1 MTNIRN
7 ILALLRG
14 QFWIVPALITVIAAL
29 LAFVVLRYGSGLLG
43 AGTVKFWWLYSG
55 DASTARDLLSSL
67 LSGLI
72 TMTSLVV
79 SLTFVILT
87 LAANQL
93 GPRLISIFMSD
104 REIQLVLGLFIGTI
118 LYIILVLRTLN
129 DTLGI
134 EGVPHVAVTIASA
147 LTVVC
152 LFSLLFYIH
161 KIGRSI
167 IADTVV
173 NEVAHDVRHDLANL
187 LPERDAPDAPAPNL
201 NFLERCLFGLGHS
214 GYVQVID
221 YDALV
226 RLAAELDGLIEV
238 KVQAGDYVLSHGDHA
253 VLHTHRPL
261 EDDHTDRIR
270 DTFTIGSHR
279 TPAQDPRYGLSQLVE
294 IALRAL
300 SPGINDPHT
309 AIAVI
314 DHVGSA
320 FEVIFGRSSQEKLL
334 TDEEDTVRVVAERS
348 DAPRLAADAF
358 DPIRQAAAHH
368 PSVLIRMAD
377 TLRHLAPVATSD
389 TARNAVLS
397 ELRKLAETARLTDL
411 APSDR
416 DEVLQ
421 HVDRASAAIEGD
433 DGPEPH
439 RTRAGADTAVAWGP
453 R

>member
-1 MTNIRN
+1 M
-7 ILALLRG
+7 RG
-14 QFWIVPALITVIAAL
+14 QFWIVPALITLHRGAACLRGAAL
-29 LAFVVLRYGSGLLG
+29 RLGLLG
-43 AGTVKFWWLYSG
+43 TGTVKFWWLYSG

-187 LPERDAPDAPAPNL
+187 LPERDAPDAPPPHL
-201 NFLERCLFGLGHS
+201 NFPEHCPFSLGHS

-261 EDDHTDRIR
+261 EDDHAGPDQGRLHHRQPADAGARSPLRPQSARRDRLAR
-270 DTFTIGSHR
+270 
-279 TPAQDPRYGLSQLVE
+279 LV
-294 IALRAL
+294 AR
-300 SPGINDPHT
+300 HQ
-309 AIAVI
+309 
-314 DHVGSA
+314 
-320 FEVIFGRSSQEKLL
+320 RSSYGDRRDRSSRLG
-334 TDEEDTVRVVAERS
+334 VRS
-348 DAPRLAADAF
+348 
-358 DPIRQAAAHH
+358 
-368 PSVLIRMAD
+368 
-377 TLRHLAPVATSD
+377 HLWPLVATRSCS
-389 TARNAVLS
+389 RM
-397 ELRKLAETARLTDL
+397 K
-411 APSDR
+411 
-416 DEVLQ
+416 
-421 HVDRASAAIEGD
+421 
-433 DGPEPH
+433 
-439 RTRAGADTAVAWGP
+439 RTRSVSSPSGATHPVWPPTPSTRSGKPPRVIRRSSSAWPILCGISRPSPPPTP
-453 R
+453 RVTLCSPSSANWRRRHG

>member
-14 QFWIVPALITVIAAL
+14 QFWIVPALITLLAAL

-43 AGTVKFWWLYSG
+43 TGTVKFWWLYSG

-129 DTLGI
+129 DTLGT

-173 NEVAHDVRHDLANL
+173 NEVSHDVRHELANL
-187 LPERDAPDAPAPNL
+187 LPERDAPDRPPPQL
-201 NFLERCLFGLGHS
+201 NFPEQCPFSLGRS

-226 RLAAELDGLIEV
+226 RLAAGLAGLIEV
-238 KVQAGDYVLSHGDHA
+238 RVQAGDYVLSHGDHV

-261 EDDHTDRIR
+261 DDDHQGPIR
-270 DTFTIGSHR
+270 EAFTIGSQR

-294 IALRAL
+294 IAMRAL

-314 DHVGSA
+314 DHLGSA
-320 FEVIFGRSSQEKLL
+320 FEVIFRRSSQQKLL
-334 TDEEDTVRVVAERS
+334 TDEEDEVRVIAKRS

-358 DPIRQAAAHH
+358 DPIRQAAARH

-377 TLRHLAPVATSD
+377 TLQHLAPVATSD
-389 TARNAVLS
+389 TARDAVLS
-397 ELRKLAETARLTDL
+397 ELDKLAETARLTDL

-416 DEVLQ
+416 DEVLR
-421 HVDRASAAIEGD
+421 HVDRATAAIKEHGQSRS
-433 DGPEPH
+433 E
-439 RTRAGADTAVAWGP
+439 RNRAAS
-453 R
+453 

>member
-14 QFWIVPALITVIAAL
+14 QFWIVPALITLLAAL

-43 AGTVKFWWLYSG
+43 TGTVKFWWLYSG

-129 DTLGI
+129 DTLGT

-173 NEVAHDVRHDLANL
+173 NEVSHDVRHDLANL
-187 LPERDAPDAPAPNL
+187 LPERDAPHAPPPPPD
-201 NFLERCLFGLGHS
+201 FPEQCSFSLGHS

-226 RLAAELDGLIEV
+226 RLAAELAGLIEV
-238 KVQAGDYVLSHGDHA
+238 RVQAGDYVLSHGDHV

-261 EDDHTDRIR
+261 DDDHQGPIR
-270 DTFTIGSHR
+270 EAFTIGSQR

-294 IALRAL
+294 IAMRAL

-314 DHVGSA
+314 DHLGSA
-320 FEVIFGRSSQEKLL
+320 FEVIFRRSSQQKLL
-334 TDEEDTVRVVAERS
+334 TDEEDEVRVVAKRS

-358 DPIRQAAAHH
+358 DPIRQAAARH

-377 TLRHLAPVATSD
+377 TLQHVAPVATSD
-389 TARNAVLS
+389 TARDAVLS
-397 ELRKLAETARLTDL
+397 ELDKLAETARLTDL

-416 DEVLQ
+416 DEVLR
-421 HVDRASAAIEGD
+421 HVDRATAAIAGD
-433 DGPEPH
+433 GQSGSE
-439 RTRAGADTAVAWGP
+439 RNRAAT
-453 R
+453 

>member
-1 MTNIRN
+1 VTRIRN

-14 QFWIVPALITVIAAL
+14 QFWIVPALITLLAAL
-29 LAFVVLRYGSGLLG
+29 LAFVVLRYGSALLG
-43 AGTVKFWWLYSG
+43 TGTVKFWWLYSG

-79 SLTFVILT
+79 SLTFVTLT

-104 REIQLVLGLFIGTI
+104 REIQGVLGLYIATI

-147 LTVVC
+147 LTIIC

-187 LPERDAPDAPAPNL
+187 LPERGAPDGPPPDLDFA
-201 NFLERCLFGLGHS
+201 ERCSFSLGQS
-214 GYVQVID
+214 GYIQVID
-221 YDALV
+221 YERLV
-226 RLAAELDGLIEV
+226 KLARELDGLIEV
-238 KVQAGDYVLSHGDHA
+238 GVQAGDYVLSQGDHV
-253 VLHTHRPL
+253 VLHTDRPL
-261 EDDHTDRIR
+261 EEDHADRIR
-270 DTFTIGSHR
+270 DAFTIGSQR

-314 DHVGSA
+314 DQLGSA
-320 FEVIFGRSSQEKLL
+320 FEVVFRRSSQEKLL
-334 TDEEDTVRVVAERS
+334 TDEEDKVRVVAERS
-348 DAPRLAADAF
+348 DAPRLVADAF
-358 DPIRQAAAHH
+358 DPIRQAAARH

-377 TLRHLAPVATSD
+377 TLRHLAPVATAD

-416 DEVLQ
+416 DEVLR
-421 HVDRASAAIEGD
+421 HVDRASAAVGGD
-433 DGPEPH
+433 DQSGSE
-439 RTRAGADTAVAWGP
+439 RNRAAT
-453 R
+453 

>member
-1 MTNIRN
+1 VTRIRN

-14 QFWIVPALITVIAAL
+14 QFWIVPALITLLAAL
-29 LAFVVLRYGSGLLG
+29 LAFMVLRYGSALLG
-43 AGTVKFWWLYSG
+43 TGTVKFWWLYSG

-79 SLTFVILT
+79 SLTFVTLT

-187 LPERDAPDAPAPNL
+187 LPERDAPDAPPPQL
-201 NFLERCLFGLGHS
+201 NFPEACPFSLGHS

-226 RLAAELDGLIEV
+226 SIVADLDGLIEV
-238 KVQAGDYVLSHGDHA
+238 RVQAGDYVLSHGHHI
-253 VLHTHRPL
+253 VLRTHRPL
-261 EDDHTDRIR
+261 EDDHQGPIR
-270 DTFTIGSHR
+270 EAFTIGSQR

-300 SPGINDPHT
+300 SPGINDPNT

-314 DHVGSA
+314 DRLGSA
-320 FEVIFGRSSQEKLL
+320 FEVIFGRSSQQKVLS
-334 TDEEDTVRVVAERS
+334 DEDDKVRVIAERS

-358 DPIRQAAAHH
+358 DPIRQAAARY

-377 TLRHLAPVATSD
+377 TFQHLAPVATAD

-397 ELRKLAETARLTDL
+397 ELRKLAETAKLSDL

-416 DEVLQ
+416 DEVLR
-421 HVDRASAAIEGD
+421 HVDRASAAVGEDCQSGS
-433 DGPEPH
+433 E
-439 RTRAGADTAVAWGP
+439 RNRAAT
-453 R
+453 

>member
-43 AGTVKFWWLYSG
+43 TGTVKFWWLYSG

-201 NFLERCLFGLGHS
+201 NFPEHCPFGLGHS

-226 RLAAELDGLIEV
+226 RLASELDGLIEV

-261 EDDHTDRIR
+261 EDDRADRIK
-270 DTFTIGSHR
+270 DAFTIGSQR

-300 SPGINDPHT
+300 SPGINDPNT

-314 DHVGSA
+314 DRLGSA
-320 FEVIFGRSSQEKLL
+320 FEVIFGRSSQQKVLP
-334 TDEEDTVRVVAERS
+334 DEDDKVRVIAERS
-348 DAPRLAADAF
+348 DAPRLAAGAF
-358 DPIRQAAAHH
+358 DPIRQAAARH

-377 TLRHLAPVATSD
+377 TFQHLAPVATTD

-397 ELRKLAETARLTDL
+397 ELRKLAETAKLSDL

-416 DEVLQ
+416 DEVLR
-421 HVDRASAAIEGD
+421 HVDRASAAVGE
-433 DGPEPH
+433 DGQSGSE
-439 RTRAGADTAVAWGP
+439 RNRAAT
-453 R
+453 